1 MWKAVEKLRL
11 REVYQPLAEP
21 VREAREAAMTSSANA
36 RVLRW
41 IMGSSLGRDDGN
53 PDRIPLLG
61 DKQEL

>member
-21 VREAREAAMTSSANA
+21 VREAREAAMTSSASA

-41 IMGSSLGRDDGN
+41 IIGPPYGDGGDR
-53 PDRIPLLG
+53 DRIPLLG